1 MIKAVVI
8 CNTSG
13 KPRLIKF
20 YDETVSFSY
29 VICGKFLRAK
39 VRNKSFSEKHILF
52 FIGGPTALAISSKPQ
67 RLFLCVLNTFNR
79 VHNSQRI
86 IYRQYSTIYIVFC
99 VDLSE
104 SELGILDLIQ
114 VFVDLLDKTFE
125 NVCELDLIFNADK
138 VHYLLNELICGGI
151 VLETNHTEIL
161 SRLNEQQHLGGGSTD
176 STNSSTPKTSFL
188 SNRILSGVRAGSNII
203 TSVVPSTSARGWASA
218 LASSATSLR
227 ISNRLGFQNISEGS
241 EEQNVQGSKESKK
254 LCL

>member
-20 YDETVSFSY
+20 YDETTE
-29 VICGKFLRAK
+29 KRKQEFLRETYSLLHK
-39 VRNKSFSEKHILF
+39 RTN
-52 FIGGPTALAISSKPQ
+52 SSCNFLEDPAGHDLY
-67 RLFLCVLNTFNR
+67 RLV
-79 VHNSQRI
+79 
-86 IYRQYSTIYIVFC
+86 YRQYSTIYIVFC
-99 VDLSE
+99 VDFAE

-161 SRLNEQQHLGGGSTD
+161 NHLNEQQRLGNGSTD
-176 STNSSTPKTSFL
+176 SIDSSNTKTSFL
-188 SNRILSGVRAGSNII
+188 SNKIISGMRAGSNLIA
-203 TSVVPSTSARGWASA
+203 SVVPTSSAKDWVSA
-218 LASSATSLR
+218 LAASATSLR
-227 ISNRLGFQNISEGS
+227 ISNRLGFQNISEDS
-241 EEQNVQGSKESKK
+241 EDQNVSGSRESEKI
-254 LCL
+254 CL

>member
-20 YDETVSFSY
+20 YDETSESQ
-29 VICGKFLRAK
+29 KQEFLRETYSLLHRRTNSSCNFLEA
-39 VRNKSFSEKHILF
+39 
-52 FIGGPTALAISSKPQ
+52 PT
-67 RLFLCVLNTFNR
+67 